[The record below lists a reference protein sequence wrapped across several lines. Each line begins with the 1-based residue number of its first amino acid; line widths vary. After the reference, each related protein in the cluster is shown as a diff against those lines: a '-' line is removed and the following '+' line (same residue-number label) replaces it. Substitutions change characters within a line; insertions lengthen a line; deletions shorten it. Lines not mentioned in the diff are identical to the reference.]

1 MILDFI
7 RSPLAKKTANIILPV
22 KKQAP
27 EMPQLVARKPFQTL
41 FMIGSFICDFPIH
54 FLYSTSYNFGFYT
67 KCIQS
72 LAHCI
77 SSNKRPGVH
86 FELGGALIGTRA
98 PHQGGCGEGVGLIR
112 SAHW

>member
-1 MILDFI
+1 MLQ
-7 RSPLAKKTANIILPV
+7 P
-22 KKQAP
+22 
-27 EMPQLVARKPFQTL
+27 VARKPFQTL
-41 FMIGSFICDFPIH
+41 FMIGSFICDFSIH
-54 FLYSTSYNFGFYT
+54 FLYSTSSHNFGFYT

-77 SSNKRPGVH
+77 SSNKRPGAH
-86 FELGGALIGTRA
+86 FKFGGALIGTRA